1 MEKEDHTSCDR
12 SREKME
18 ETFNLAL
25 RIRRTKCNE
34 GRKEAVG
41 KLSQPRQD
49 RREIRRRAIHSSFS
63 PRVFPPRGALKFQNV
78 AIGRARMPTTFAAS
92 VCAASHLYQHVSRN
106 QFIFMMYRGSMTQR
120 LAMLVLKR
128 AGAGGEGTKRWRSKK
143 EERKRGR
150 EKRWEKYVH
159 APLFRGRHSG
169 KQTSSACFEQRRV
182 NGEVEKNEDENGFHN
197 GRFPIFLISNLFK
210 FPATVTSERFVRGE
224 ESCTE

>member
-1 MEKEDHTSCDR
+1 MRRVPFVPTRIQKSIYIYDVSGLDDTATGYAGLEA
-12 SREKME
+12 SR
-18 ETFNLAL
+18 
-25 RIRRTKCNE
+25 
-34 GRKEAVG
+34 G
-41 KLSQPRQD
+41 
-49 RREIRRRAIHSSFS
+49 
-63 PRVFPPRGALKFQNV
+63 
-78 AIGRARMPTTFAAS
+78 
-92 VCAASHLYQHVSRN
+92 
-106 QFIFMMYRGSMTQR
+106 
-120 LAMLVLKR
+120 
-128 AGAGGEGTKRWRSKK
+128 GGEGTKRWRSKK

-182 NGEVEKNEDENGFHN
+182 NGEVEKNEDEDGFHN